1 MADYADVSEIEEIKK
16 MYASHPSISEIAEI
30 CYLLGIKPDS
40 FRTVREADA
49 WAYYH
54 ELKAMVD
61 QQQRKTA

>member
-1 MADYADVSEIEEIKK
+1 MADYADVSEIEEIQKR
-16 MYASHPSISEIAEI
+16 YANYPPIRDISGMCREVGVEID
-30 CYLLGIKPDS
+30 G
-40 FRTVREADA
+40 FRTIEEADA

>member
-1 MADYADVSEIEEIKK
+1 MSDSYDPEELEYIERKYSE
-16 MYASHPSISEIAEI
+16 YPSSSDIGSL
-30 CYLLGIKPDS
+30 CYELGIKKDAR
-40 FRTVREADA
+40 RTIRKEDA